1 MISMCRN
8 YTNVQKKP
16 NVDIIGNIEDLSQFE
31 DESIEEIYAS
41 HIIEHVDQKKIQ
53 NTFKGIF
60 RILKKEGK
68 FYVSVPDMDVLCH
81 FFVSPLADKKIKF
94 HTMRMIFG
102 GQVDNYDYHYFGW
115 NYEFM
120 NDYLRDVGFLKINKV
135 GILRTF
141 CSRAKS
147 WLLSTSILPT
157 FSLWPY
163 SEAIS
168 STNGPTI
175 LHGPHHV
182 AQ

>member
-1 MISMCRN
+1 MKIN
-8 YTNVQKKP
+8 IGGETKKDGWKNLNVQKKP
-16 NVDIIGNIEDLSQFE
+16 DVDIVGNIEDLSQFE

-115 NYEFM
+115 NYAFM

-135 GILRTF
+135 G
-141 CSRAKS
+141 SYG
-147 WLLSTSILPT
+147 LLNDTSDFKPYGFPI
-157 FSLWPY
+157 SLNVI
-163 SEAIS
+163 A
-168 STNGPTI
+168 
-175 LHGPHHV
+175 V
-182 AQ
+182 K

>member
-1 MISMCRN
+1 MKIN
-8 YTNVQKKP
+8 IGGETKKDGWKNLNVQKKP
-16 NVDIIGNIEDLSQFE
+16 NVDIVGNIEDLSQFE

-41 HIIEHVDQKKIQ
+41 HIIEHVDQKNIQ

-81 FFVSPLADKKIKF
+81 FFVSPLADKKTKF

-135 GILRTF
+135 GSFGLF
-141 CSRAKS
+141 ND
-147 WLLSTSILPT
+147 TSDYKPYGFPI
-157 FSLWPY
+157 SLNVI
-163 SEAIS
+163 AIK
-168 STNGPTI
+168 
-175 LHGPHHV
+175 
-182 AQ
+182 